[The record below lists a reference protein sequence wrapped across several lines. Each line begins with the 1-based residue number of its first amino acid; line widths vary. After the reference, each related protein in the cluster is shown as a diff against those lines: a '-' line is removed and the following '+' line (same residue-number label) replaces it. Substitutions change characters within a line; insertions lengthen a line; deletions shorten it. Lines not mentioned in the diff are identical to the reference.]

1 MSHWNHNITL
11 EAARALG
18 FAPGPDCTYAT
29 VGDENYT
36 KVLTLLPKSKVD
48 YVIPDG
54 EHQVAH
60 VDCTKLPPTAFFDPY
75 EYGVA
80 SGYDEV
86 IQWGPYRASPDHG
99 GSSDE

>member
-29 VGDENYT
+29 VGDENYA
-36 KVLTLLPKSKVD
+36 KVLTLMPKSKVD

-54 EHQVAH
+54 EHQVAFIGLTPA
-60 VDCTKLPPTAFFDPY
+60 VSFDPY
-75 EYGVA
+75 DYNIM
-80 SGYDEV
+80 SG
-86 IQWGPYRASPDHG
+86 QRGL
-99 GSSDE
+99 